1 MLTDAN
7 KKTMKKSL
15 NEDNLIT
22 DDNLYKFIQYINS
35 HPQQTEKM
43 LMNAK
48 KISKSINEPIDESSN
63 YGFVCEL
70 CDYHTVKK
78 SNYTRHMTS
87 VKHLKKKNEQN
98 EENEEKNEQNEP
110 TKKPRKKAVKKPKK
124 PVKKQTKKPVTSKKI
139 NLNEYKIGDCYVCK
153 PCGYS
158 TTHYTNYKRHLESNK
173 HNKAVKNV
181 PSSERPPVLGK
192 KKSSP
197 PPRKKYVKKKKHS
210 CVCGKKYLHRPS
222 LSRHTRT
229 CETYH
234 KQFKQINNLND
245 LDDEDLN
252 LNVSDRKFLKNLIKK
267 YGTINQ
273 TIHNTQHNQFNLNI
287 FLNETCKD
295 AMNLKDF
302 VNNIEYKKNTID
314 NLLSGDTYDS
324 FTNMVIDQLNDLDI
338 TKRPIHCMDS
348 KRQIV
353 YVKEDNLWDKDNNCE
368 KITEAINVMTIN
380 QHKSDMIIINNYN
393 KENPEWSNNMNQREK
408 IYQASKN
415 SHDCIN
421 KMQSGNF
428 AKKIMDNTLLDKEK
442 VLNDSVIEINVHDDM
457 LPVV

>member
-7 KKTMKKSL
+7 KKTMQNPL
-15 NEDNLIT
+15 NDENLIT
-22 DDNLYKFIQYINS
+22 DDNLYKFIQYIND

-48 KISKSINEPIDESSN
+48 KISKNVNSSN
-63 YGFVCEL
+63 EMHSNGEFVCGL

-78 SNYTRHMTS
+78 SNYTRHMIS

-98 EENEEKNEQNEP
+98 EQNGEKNEQNEP
-110 TKKPRKKAVKKPKK
+110 IKKTIKKPAKKPA
-124 PVKKQTKKPVTSKKI
+124 KKPVTPKKI
-139 NLNEYKIGDCYVCK
+139 NMDNYKIGDCYVCK

-158 TTHYTNYKRHLESNK
+158 TTHHTNYKRHLVSNK
-173 HNKAVKNV
+173 HNKAIKNV
-181 PSSERPPVLGK
+181 PASERPPVLEK
-192 KKSSP
+192 KKP

-210 CVCGKKYLHRPS
+210 CVCGKKYSHRPS
-222 LSRHTRT
+222 LSRHIRL

-245 LDDEDLN
+245 LDDDELN

-302 VNNIEYKKNTID
+302 VNTIDYKKNTID
-314 NLLSGDTYDS
+314 NLLSDDTYDS

-353 YVKEDNLWDKDNNCE
+353 YVKENNLWDKDNNCK
-368 KITEAINVMTIN
+368 KISEAINVMTIN

-393 KENPEWSNNMNQREK
+393 KENPDWSNNMHQRDK

-415 SHDCIN
+415 SNDCVN

-442 VLNDSVIEINVHDDM
+442 VLNDSVIEINVLDDM